1 MEINELT
8 NQITFCLYVNLL
20 TSTCKGRKAIVRRR
34 GNTGILVQNNITKK
48 SRMNLQQLTCG

>member
-20 TSTCKGRKAIVRRR
+20 TSTCKGRKAIVPGR
-34 GNTGILVQNNITKK
+34 GNILVQNNITKK
-48 SRMNLQQLTCG
+48 SRINL